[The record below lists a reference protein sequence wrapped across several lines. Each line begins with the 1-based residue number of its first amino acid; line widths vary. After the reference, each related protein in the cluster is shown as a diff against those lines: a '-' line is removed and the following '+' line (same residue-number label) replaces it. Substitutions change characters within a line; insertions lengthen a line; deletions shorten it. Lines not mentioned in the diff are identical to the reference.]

1 MNSLTITTSTK
12 PLPMAV
18 LHASKLISRHIPA
31 LMLKNKHVLEHQHVR
46 NFSYS
51 SPILDMSPERQ
62 LLSDKIN
69 KYYPKIIN
77 NLETWI
83 KNVGRS
89 NILEIYDKNLIGQGL
104 HPGKNTYLG
113 GMCCQMT
120 SHLMAR
126 ELENENFDIKLYRND
141 FSEYPFNHFYLTIV
155 GNEIQKP
162 LIVDA
167 SYRQFF
173 RAENTSYSEEYNR
186 FLYEENQPF
195 MVGSR
200 DDLVD
205 FVNSLKTKKSIN
217 FIDIIPKTIYWDENN
232 AEDVTHQLKKL
243 RPVMEKFT
251 KK

>member
-1 MNSLTITTSTK
+1 MHSLAITTSTK
-12 PLPMAV
+12 PLPMVV
-18 LHASKLISRHIPA
+18 LHTSKLISRHIPA
-31 LMLKNKHVLEHQHVR
+31 LMFKNNHILKHQHVR

-51 SPILDMSPERQ
+51 SPVSDMSPERQ

-83 KNVGRS
+83 KNTGGS
-89 NILEIYDKNLIGQGL
+89 NILEIYDKNLIDQGF

-126 ELENENFDIKLYRND
+126 ELENEKFDIKLYKNE
-141 FSEYPFNHFYLTIV
+141 FGEYPYNHFYLTIE

-167 SYRQFF
+167 TYRQFF
-173 RAENTSYSEEYNR
+173 RAENTSDLEEYNR

-200 DDLVD
+200 DDLNN
-205 FVNSLKTKKSIN
+205 FVNNLKMKKPIN

-232 AEDVTHQLKKL
+232 AVDVTHQLKNL